1 MTSKSVSLLGLEKYT
16 RDSCSFSSCLIHC
29 FEVIRS
35 TCEALSKKL
44 EVLRS
49 ALKYNATGSS
59 QPEEIQAKQRYAD
72 QIYALSSSDRFIGIL
87 VAFDHTLAETEDKI
101 KETCFV
107 VRFHRFHHTHSI
119 WFSFLPLARL
129 RNLLSRVG
137 VTSNRINSGDLL
149 MPRPYMYLRFDQLMQ
164 SRKVFE

>member
-1 MTSKSVSLLGLEKYT
+1 M
-16 RDSCSFSSCLIHC
+16 
-29 FEVIRS
+29 
-35 TCEALSKKL
+35 CEALSKKL

-107 VRFHRFHHTHSI
+107 VHFHRFHHTRSI
-119 WFSFLPLARL
+119 RFSFLPLARL
-129 RNLLSRVG
+129 CNLLSRMG
-137 VTSNRINSGDLL
+137 VTSNCINSSDLL
-149 MPRPYMYLRFDQLMQ
+149 MPRPYMYLCFDQLMQ
-164 SRKVFE
+164 SCKVFERWKTFDVTRRLARGLNCL